1 MSTLETMQNSGQGG
15 SGIEFDES
23 KFKLRSRR
31 ILGAPEVPTMVK
43 FLVNNKFVKNENQ
56 AVAVLLG
63 LCLLIIAAT
72 IVIFNNTDVPTAIMD
87 PNL

>member
-1 MSTLETMQNSGQGG
+1 MQNSGQGG